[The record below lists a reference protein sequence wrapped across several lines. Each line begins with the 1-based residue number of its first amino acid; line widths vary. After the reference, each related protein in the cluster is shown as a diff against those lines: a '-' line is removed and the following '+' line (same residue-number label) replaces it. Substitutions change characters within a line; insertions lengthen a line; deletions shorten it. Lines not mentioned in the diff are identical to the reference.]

1 MGHSILSQPLC
12 IIDPQASGPE
22 KQPVEEVQRWYY
34 KGTPTAVVFEL
45 TDPCVF
51 MGPIYSL

>member
-12 IIDPQASGPE
+12 VIDPQASGPE
-22 KQPVEEVQRWYY
+22 IQPVAEVQGWYC

-45 TDPCVF
+45 SDPSIF
-51 MGPIYSL
+51 MGPICSL